1 MSARIVAALAAM
13 SEFVTARMTVG
24 LLAASTNQL
33 SVNPA
38 GGQAWMRLV
47 LNA

>member
-1 MSARIVAALAAM
+1 MIVANAPAISELTTAAETAGLAA
-13 SEFVTARMTVG
+13 
-24 LLAASTNQL
+24 ASPNHL

-38 GGQAWMRLV
+38 GGQVGMRLV